1 MSQVIL
7 EMNNIS
13 KSFGGVHALKNV
25 NFELRYGEV
34 HCLIGENGAGKST
47 LMKILS
53 GAINEYSGTLKL
65 HGEVVKFADPLE
77 AKMKKI
83 ATIYQERSLI
93 PDLTGAQNI
102 MIGQEPVN
110 KLGIIDKNMLKL
122 RAKSYLEQV
131 SKDVE
136 LDVPVRN
143 LSAAKQQLI
152 EIAKGLSTNPDI
164 IIMDEPTSSLTD
176 AETKL
181 LIRSTRALKEQG
193 KSIIF
198 ISHKMEDI
206 FSVSD
211 RITILRDGEIVD
223 TKNIDEITP
232 TELIAKMVGRRIE
245 KLFDYSENILG
256 EEQLRVE
263 HLTRKGKF
271 EDVSF
276 SIRAGEVLGISGLVG
291 AGRSETAMCI
301 FGYDKLDSGSVYV
314 QGKQVNIHS
323 PADAIKLG
331 MALVPEDR
339 KVQGLVQIMDIK
351 GNLVL
356 SVLDSLCKWGYI
368 LRDKRKAVIEE
379 YADKLSIKMASV
391 DQKVSSLSGGNQQK
405 VVISKWL
412 ATQPKILILDEPTR
426 GIDVGTKAE
435 IYKLIG
441 ELSKQGLAIV
451 LISSEMP
458 EILGLCRRI
467 LVMRQGKIVAEM
479 SREEATEEK
488 ILTHYLGER

>member
-1 MSQVIL
+1 
-7 EMNNIS
+7 
-13 KSFGGVHALKNV
+13 
-25 NFELRYGEV
+25 
-34 HCLIGENGAGKST
+34 
-47 LMKILS
+47 
-53 GAINEYSGTLKL
+53 
-65 HGEVVKFADPLE
+65 
-77 AKMKKI
+77 
-83 ATIYQERSLI
+83 
-93 PDLTGAQNI
+93 
-102 MIGQEPVN
+102 
-110 KLGIIDKNMLKL
+110 
-122 RAKSYLEQV
+122 
-131 SKDVE
+131 
-136 LDVPVRN
+136 
-143 LSAAKQQLI
+143 
-152 EIAKGLSTNPDI
+152 
-164 IIMDEPTSSLTD
+164 
-176 AETKL
+176 
-181 LIRSTRALKEQG
+181 
-193 KSIIF
+193 
-198 ISHKMEDI
+198 MEDI

-467 LVMRQGKIVAEM
+467 LVMRQVYKQPSPPEGCLYFE
-479 SREEATEEK
+479 
-488 ILTHYLGER
+488 

>member
-164 IIMDEPTSSLTD
+164 IIMDEPTAPLTD
-176 AETKL
+176 RETNKA
-181 LIRSTRALKEQG
+181 T
-193 KSIIF
+193 
-198 ISHKMEDI
+198 
-206 FSVSD
+206 
-211 RITILRDGEIVD
+211 
-223 TKNIDEITP
+223 
-232 TELIAKMVGRRIE
+232 
-245 KLFDYSENILG
+245 YSFNS
-256 EEQLRVE
+256 R
-263 HLTRKGKF
+263 F
-271 EDVSF
+271 E
-276 SIRAGEVLGISGLVG
+276 RAG
-291 AGRSETAMCI
+291 
-301 FGYDKLDSGSVYV
+301 
-314 QGKQVNIHS
+314 
-323 PADAIKLG
+323 
-331 MALVPEDR
+331 
-339 KVQGLVQIMDIK
+339 
-351 GNLVL
+351 
-356 SVLDSLCKWGYI
+356 
-368 LRDKRKAVIEE
+368 
-379 YADKLSIKMASV
+379 
-391 DQKVSSLSGGNQQK
+391 
-405 VVISKWL
+405 
-412 ATQPKILILDEPTR
+412 KI
-426 GIDVGTKAE
+426 
-435 IYKLIG
+435 Y
-441 ELSKQGLAIV
+441 
-451 LISSEMP
+451 
-458 EILGLCRRI
+458 
-467 LVMRQGKIVAEM
+467 
-479 SREEATEEK
+479 
-488 ILTHYLGER
+488 YLYFS

>member
-1 MSQVIL
+1 M
-7 EMNNIS
+7 
-13 KSFGGVHALKNV
+13 
-25 NFELRYGEV
+25 
-34 HCLIGENGAGKST
+34 
-47 LMKILS
+47 
-53 GAINEYSGTLKL
+53 
-65 HGEVVKFADPLE
+65 
-77 AKMKKI
+77 
-83 ATIYQERSLI
+83 
-93 PDLTGAQNI
+93 
-102 MIGQEPVN
+102 
-110 KLGIIDKNMLKL
+110 
-122 RAKSYLEQV
+122 YL
-131 SKDVE
+131 
-136 LDVPVRN
+136 VRR
-143 LSAAKQQLI
+143 
-152 EIAKGLSTNPDI
+152 GLFN
-164 IIMDEPTSSLTD
+164 
-176 AETKL
+176 
-181 LIRSTRALKEQG
+181 
-193 KSIIF
+193 
-198 ISHKMEDI
+198 I

-368 LRDKRKAVIEE
+368 LRDIHGRVDI
-379 YADKLSIKMASV
+379 LSSTYLP
-391 DQKVSSLSGGNQQK
+391 SLCSLVREKSWVLESQF
-405 VVISKWL
+405 
-412 ATQPKILILDEPTR
+412 
-426 GIDVGTKAE
+426 
-435 IYKLIG
+435 
-441 ELSKQGLAIV
+441 GL
-451 LISSEMP
+451 L
-458 EILGLCRRI
+458 
-467 LVMRQGKIVAEM
+467 
-479 SREEATEEK
+479 
-488 ILTHYLGER
+488 